1 MKFGFKM
8 SDYVQDDVD
17 LDDIEY
23 ATVAFDGEILVGKRA
38 IQAYQRVYGYFPNS
52 TYIDACVIVK
62 NYRGQGISSK
72 LMKFFDKKAKET
84 EIKTIVLHVNKNN

>member
-1 MKFGFKM
+1 M

-23 ATVAFDGEILVGKRA
+23 AVVAFDGEILVGKRV
-38 IQAYQRVYGYFPNS
+38 IQAYQRVYGYFQNS

-72 LMKFFDKKAKET
+72 LMKFFDKKPK
-84 EIKTIVLHVNKNN
+84 KLK

>member
-1 MKFGFKM
+1 M

-23 ATVAFDGEILVGKRA
+23 ATVTFDGEVLVGKRA
-38 IQAYQRVYGYFPNS
+38 ILAYQGEYRYFPDS

-62 NYRGQGISSK
+62 NCRGQDICSK
-72 LMKFFDKKAKET
+72 HMKFFGKKAKEAG
-84 EIKTIVLHVNKNN
+84 IKTIVLHVNKNN